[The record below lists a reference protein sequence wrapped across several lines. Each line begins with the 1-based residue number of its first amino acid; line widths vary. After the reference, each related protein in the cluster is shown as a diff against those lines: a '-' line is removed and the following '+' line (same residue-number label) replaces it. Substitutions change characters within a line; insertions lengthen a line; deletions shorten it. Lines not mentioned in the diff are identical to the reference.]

1 MREMIPPSPLSNFPL
16 LGHWV
21 KLSEK
26 NNLIFFSGRVELGQG
41 NTTALVMMIADEL
54 DVLPSSIHLE
64 TARTDLTPNEG
75 ITAGSMSIT
84 IGGVALRWVAS
95 ALKHQILE
103 IASSFIIT
111 VQAPQVPSPQ
121 PNLVADKPKYSLSTN
136 KRGVF
141 LSSFTL
147 YCFPLTLKDT

>member
-1 MREMIPPSPLSNFPL
+1 MREMIPPSTLTNFPL

-95 ALKHQILE
+95 ALKYQILE
-103 IASSFIIT
+103 IASKQLKTQPSNLY
-111 VQAPQVPSPQ
+111 VQSGCCLLYTSPSPR
-121 PNLVADKPKYSLSTN
+121 D
-136 KRGVF
+136 
-141 LSSFTL
+141 
-147 YCFPLTLKDT
+147 